1 MSSDQFGVQMQE
13 LARIEADWRSVSS
26 RLEQMSQR
34 MGQIR
39 ATLARATAVDLASST
54 VAGLPGFAVA
64 YQVLDDVR
72 QIEAATKR
80 LQADKDR
87 LTEEMAQDAEKIKAV
102 REEYEA
108 TEKKIAEGM
117 KKQPKPTPPPPSPKP
132 GPTGGTHGGDGSGGH
147 QGSGAPDGT
156 RTDAAKIPV
165 SQVTYGGA
173 GSWNGGKAACED
185 YINQAMDKL
194 GITDP
199 QARARWMQ
207 GMLTIASRESAY
219 NSPHYQVNKGDVN
232 AVGAPMSDGAPA
244 RSSRGG
250 WQCIPGTFAE
260 YHQPG
265 TSTDIY
271 DPVANCSASMNYIM
285 SRYHV
290 SRDGS
295 NLASQVQQADPSR
308 PPRGY

>member
-13 LARIEADWRSVSS
+13 LNNIEADWRSVSS
-26 RLEQMSQR
+26 RLEELSR
-34 MGQIR
+34 RIGRIH

-87 LTEEMAQDAEKIKAV
+87 LTQEMAQDADKIKAV

-117 KKQPKPTPPPPSPKP
+117 KKPPKHTPPTPSPKK
-132 GPTGGTHGGDGSGGH
+132 PTGGTHHQGDGGH
-147 QGSGAPDGT
+147 HGNGTPDGT
-156 RTDAAKIPV
+156 RTDAARIPV

-173 GSWNGGKAACED
+173 GSWKGGKEACED

-271 DPVANCSASMNYIM
+271 DPVANCAASMNYIM

-295 NLASQVQQADPSR
+295 NLASQVQQADPNR
-308 PPRGY
+308 KPRGY